1 MTDEI
6 SPHLPLTTV
15 AFEILLSLGDGERHG
30 YDIMLAI
37 EERTRGGISLN
48 PGTLYRALDRL
59 VERGLLEGYEGERQ
73 GGAGDG
79 PRRFFRLSNLGARV
93 AAAEAE
99 RLAGQ
104 VSAAQRVRLIK
115 RAAGK

>member
-1 MTDEI
+1 
-6 SPHLPLTTV
+6 
-15 AFEILLSLGDGERHG
+15 
-30 YDIMLAI
+30 MLAI
-37 EERTRGGISLN
+37 EERTGGRISLN

-79 PRRFFRLSNLGARV
+79 PRRFFCLSELGGRV

-104 VSAAQRVRLIK
+104 VTAARRLGMLG
-115 RAAGK
+115 RGAGK